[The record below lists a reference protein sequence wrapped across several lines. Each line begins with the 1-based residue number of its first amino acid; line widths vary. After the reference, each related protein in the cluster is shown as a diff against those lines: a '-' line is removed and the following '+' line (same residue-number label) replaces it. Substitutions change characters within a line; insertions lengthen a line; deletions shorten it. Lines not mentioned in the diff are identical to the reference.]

1 MSMISMKETMKK
13 IAEKL
18 KIVFGYGIMLTLFV
32 GGLTFFGYLVALI
45 IGGDTAALICEV
57 IYKQI
62 VPVMIKT
69 TTILVMFG
77 LVTMYLAGEMA
88 LTASKQKKGEKKA
101 NTKSDTKTD
110 KSEK

>member
-1 MSMISMKETMKK
+1 MSMTSIKETMKK

-57 IYKQI
+57 IYKKI

-88 LTASKQKKGEKKA
+88 LTP
-101 NTKSDTKTD
+101 TKRDKNKSTK
-110 KSEK
+110 

>member
-1 MSMISMKETMKK
+1 MSMTSMKETMKK

-88 LTASKQKKGEKKA
+88 LTASKQKEGEKKGEK
-101 NTKSDTKTD
+101 
-110 KSEK
+110 

>member
-1 MSMISMKETMKK
+1 MSMTSMKETMKK

-77 LVTMYLAGEMA
+77 LVTMYLAGEYA
-88 LTASKQKKGEKKA
+88 LTAAKKKQAKDNK
-101 NTKSDTKTD
+101 TK
-110 KSEK
+110 

>member
-1 MSMISMKETMKK
+1 MKDVMKR
-13 IAEKL
+13 IAKKL

-32 GGLTFFGYLVALI
+32 GALTFFGYLVALI
-45 IGGDTAALICEV
+45 IGGDTATLICEV

-62 VPVMIKT
+62 VPVMIKV

-88 LTASKQKKGEKKA
+88 LTANKQSKSKNKTNKTKK
-101 NTKSDTKTD
+101 
-110 KSEK
+110 